1 MERSST
7 WAQGEEEQGL
17 DSDITLEQFVGAF
30 SDPYINPELF
40 EYDPIIKTVSHPD
53 LTFIGATKPINMD
66 VIIYNYTWGGNYHC
80 QFTVSGYEGRNNPHT
95 SNMISL
101 MTTKADMMAR
111 FFNSAGSVNRG
122 KVS

>member
-17 DSDITLEQFVGAF
+17 DSDITLEQFVRAF
-30 SDPYINPELF
+30 SDPYI
-40 EYDPIIKTVSHPD
+40 
-53 LTFIGATKPINMD
+53 
-66 VIIYNYTWGGNYHC
+66 
-80 QFTVSGYEGRNNPHT
+80 
-95 SNMISL
+95 